1 MTVIDLSTSKAATRR
16 RAAATGAPAG
26 GAPRDVLVIVHRPD
40 SNPGRVGQW
49 LRANGYRLDIRC
61 PREGGSLPETLG
73 DHAGVVMF
81 GGPMSAND
89 PDDYIKQEIDWL
101 AVPLHEEKP
110 YFGICLG
117 AQMLAKQ
124 LGSRVGFHPEG
135 QVEIGYYPIDPT
147 EAGRD
152 LLAWPGYVYHWHCEG
167 FELPAGAECL
177 VRGTS
182 FENQALRYGSA
193 FGVQFHPEM
202 TLAMINRWTT
212 VGAPRLVLPGALPR
226 HEHIAGHDRH
236 GAHTRR
242 WLDAFMPLWLASGA
256 AGELRAKPAKPLAA
270 VGVGQNGLSA
280 LL

>member
-73 DHAGVVMF
+73 DHAGVIMF

-101 AVPLHEEKP
+101 AVPLREEKP

-117 AQMLAKQ
+117 AQMLARQ
-124 LGSRVGFHPEG
+124 LGAPVAPHPQG
-135 QVEIGYYPIDPT
+135 HTQIGYYPIRPT
-147 EAGRD
+147 AAGH
-152 LLAWPGYVYHWHCEG
+152 AVCPNWPDRVYHWHREG
-167 FELPAGAECL
+167 FELPAGAQLLAEGDDFP
-177 VRGTS
+177 V
-182 FENQALRYGSA
+182 QAMQSGHA
-193 FGVQFHPEM
+193 FGFQFHPDV
-202 TLAMINRWTT
+202 TWAMMHCWTT
-212 VGAPRLVLPGALPR
+212 RGYDGMASPGAKAR
-226 HEHIAGHDRH
+226 HHHFEARAMYDFAER
-236 GAHTRR
+236 A
-242 WLDAFMPLWLASGA
+242 WLKQFIGGWLARMPRAIMSEA
-256 AGELRAKPAKPLAA
+256 AE
-270 VGVGQNGLSA
+270 
-280 LL
+280 

>member
-1 MTVIDLSTSKAATRR
+1 MTVIDLAASKLATRR
-16 RAAATGAPAG
+16 RAAAQSAAQ
-26 GAPRDVLVIVHRPD
+26 RDVLVIVHRSE

-49 LRANGYRLDIRC
+49 LRANGYRLDVRC
-61 PREGGSLPETLG
+61 PREGCPLPETLEN
-73 DHAGVVMF
+73 HAGVVMF

-89 PDDYIKQEIDWL
+89 PDGYIKQEIDWL
-101 AVPLHEEKP
+101 AVPLREQKP
-110 YFGICLG
+110 YLGICLG

-135 QVEIGYYPIDPT
+135 QVEIGYYPIRPT
-147 EAGRD
+147 EAGQG
-152 LLAWPGYVYHWHCEG
+152 LIAWPGHVYHWHCEG

-177 VRGTS
+177 VRGDA

-202 TLAMINRWTT
+202 TLAMICRWTT
-212 VGAPRLVLPGALPR
+212 VGAHRFVQPGARPR

-236 GAHTRR
+236 SDHVWP

-256 AGELRAKPAKPLAA
+256 AGEVRARPKQPLTAIAA
-270 VGVGQNGLSA
+270 GQSGISPLS
-280 LL
+280 